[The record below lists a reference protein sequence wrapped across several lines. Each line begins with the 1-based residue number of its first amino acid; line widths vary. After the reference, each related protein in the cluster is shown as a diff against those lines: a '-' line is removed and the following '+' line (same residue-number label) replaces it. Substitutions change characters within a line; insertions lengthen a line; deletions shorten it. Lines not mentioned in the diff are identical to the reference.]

1 MVLEFLA
8 GAGIGVLLALTLA
21 APPGPVTALLAS
33 HGVTRSWRAGFLVG
47 LGAMTVDLLWLT
59 ISLVA
64 HSYLL
69 SIRSAFPVIALLGAA
84 VMAYLA
90 WKTAKAWRAEPVMA
104 VPERAVHAT
113 SYAIGVVTNLTS
125 PYSIVWWLTAG
136 IALIDEF
143 GPLVFV
149 GFFAGILLWT
159 STFPFLL
166 RVAQKRYAQTY
177 HIVLAFSII
186 VLAVFAAYLAWSAFA
201 GVL

>member
-8 GAGIGVLLALTLA
+8 GAGIGVLLALSLA
-21 APPGPVTALLAS
+21 APPGPVNALIAS

-125 PYSIVWWLTAG
+125 PYSILWWLTAG

-143 GPLVFV
+143 GSLVFV

-177 HIVLAFSII
+177 HVVLAFSII
-186 VLAVFAAYLAWSAFA
+186 VLAVFAAYLAWSALA

>member
-1 MVLEFLA
+1 MLLESLA
-8 GAGIGVLLALTLA
+8 GAGIGVLLALSLA
-21 APPGPVTALLAS
+21 APPGPVNALIAS

-69 SIRSAFPVIALLGAA
+69 SIRSAFSVIALLGAA

-90 WKTAKAWRAEPVMA
+90 WKTARAWRAEPVMA
-104 VPERAVHAT
+104 VPARMVHAT
-113 SYAIGVVTNLTS
+113 SYVTGVATNLTS
-125 PYSIVWWLTAG
+125 PYSILWWLTAG

-166 RVAQKRYAQTY
+166 RVAQQRYARTY
-177 HIVLAFSII
+177 HIVLAFSVA
-186 VLAVFAAYLAWSAFA
+186 VLVAFAAYLAWSAVA
-201 GVL
+201 GFP